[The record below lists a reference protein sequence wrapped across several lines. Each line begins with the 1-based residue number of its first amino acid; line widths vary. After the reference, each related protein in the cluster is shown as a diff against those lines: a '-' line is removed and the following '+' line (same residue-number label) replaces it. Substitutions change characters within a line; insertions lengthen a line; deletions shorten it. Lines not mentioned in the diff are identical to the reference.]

1 MKIKILP
8 LIVLAALA
16 ATNSRGQRITEVNNL
31 AALQGRQVLSN
42 ETVRVRGYASAS
54 DWGNPRDY
62 YYQTNSPTI
71 TNAVMFPAV
80 GGGRY
85 YHPFDG
91 DVRTFGAL
99 PYQSR
104 YSNVPWGYKATNSTA
119 IGTGDFS
126 IYIRATLPAQFLQP
140 VGLFAVG
147 RVPSTNVVT
156 ELAALVGLRASG
168 STFGVLFRGDD
179 GGSGTSA
186 GSTNAATLDTTPAAI
201 SGYLG
206 QTVDMVFIRQ
216 GTNAIVYFNGV
227 NVTTN
232 FVLTNPAGWA
242 KSLALNEAQLIQV
255 GNNDNIW
262 YWPQPVFKFAL
273 WNSALNSSQAAD
285 PSNVSG
291 KLVDYTATQ
300 TTMPTDVA
308 PYINN
313 AVSYLESLGGGIL
326 KYPAGIYYVSSPIKI
341 GNNITHDL
349 TAGSMYASSFR
360 QGHRSSGVVLFKGFG
375 STNDFFYA
383 DQSMSSEVC
392 LTERFLSSV
401 NGYISSR
408 WIRSKITGGVLC
420 GDAGLAGDGIFLD
433 RVASVTL
440 NNISLRGIPG
450 HGIRAVGVNS
460 LRVFGCDEAGAG
472 RGWDVRGVADV
483 EVLSCFV
490 DGAKAP
496 NLRWYGNLC
505 RVANSVFEYGA
516 NPRSFVI
523 PYEMVSSV
531 DTSTDVITLISAY
544 GHRLRSGH
552 VVRFSGDALPSPL
565 TSTNDYYA
573 IVTGTN
579 TLKVST
585 TYADEV
591 SKFGALYSNN
601 VVDITTTVTNTW
613 YSGGGPAVGFLITGD
628 KNSFTAN
635 QSQNNYGGAV
645 IIEGGLG
652 NNMFVGNQFVMNG
665 LGNTDTN
672 IAAVRIIHSSPYN
685 SFIGNGIDDRD
696 LVGYSQKG
704 FVLSADAD
712 YNTFIGNTWNIDQ
725 PYIFGDP
732 AKQLVIDAKQGV
744 FQWNG
749 TYGNLY
755 IPASTGFTEWTPS
768 TWADAAAIQFDK
780 SAGRILIWDG
790 DSWMHAVTAPYGSNV
805 YWGASSGTLSA
816 VNNGPGQTLTSLN
829 GTYSTQLGYF
839 QVNDSTSAGN
849 GVDFKFL
856 RNYST
861 NSSTYGALPA
871 YTKLGVFNWGGW
883 FSTGPNDS
891 ANSAS
896 ISAWSD
902 ATAWNSTNRASQI
915 NIAITPNGST
925 VQTVALTFQAQ
936 AAPSAGDTMLLMTY
950 FNGTNWVASSK
961 RVSFGTNDSA
971 GSGFKVLKVAN

>member
-16 ATNSRGQRITEVNNL
+16 ATNSRGQRIVEVDNL
-31 AALQGRQVLSN
+31 AALQSRRFISN
-42 ETVRVRGYASAS
+42 ETVRVRGYTTAG
-54 DWGNPRDY
+54 DWGEPRDY

-71 TNAVMFPAV
+71 TNAIMPPAV

-85 YHPFDG
+85 YHPFNG

-99 PYQSR
+99 PYQNR
-104 YSNVPWGYKATNSTA
+104 YADVPWAYKATNDTV

-126 IYIRATLPAQFLQP
+126 VYVRATIPSQFQQP
-140 VGLFAVG
+140 IGLFSIG
-147 RVPSTNVVT
+147 RIPATNTVT
-156 ELAALVGLRASG
+156 ELAGLMSFRASP
-168 STFGVLFRGDD
+168 TTVGVLFRGND
-179 GGSGTSA
+179 GTSSTNSGA
-186 GSTNAATLDTTPAAI
+186 TNAATLDTAPAAI
-201 SGYLG
+201 SSYLG
-206 QTVDMVFIRQ
+206 QAVDIVIVRQ
-216 GTNAIVYFNGV
+216 TTNATIYFNGV
-227 NVTTN
+227 DVTTN
-232 FVLTNPAGWA
+232 FTLSNPAAWA
-242 KSLALNEAQLIQV
+242 KSLALGEKQFIQV
-255 GNNDNIW
+255 GMNDNVW

-273 WNSALNSSQAAD
+273 WNSALNSSQAAN
-285 PSNVSG
+285 PSAVSG

-300 TTMPTDVA
+300 TTMPVDVA

-313 AVSYLESLGGGIL
+313 AVSYLESQGGGIL
-326 KYPAGIYYVSSPIKI
+326 KYPAGIYYVSTPIRI
-341 GNNITHDL
+341 GKNVTHDL
-349 TAGSMYASSFR
+349 TAGSMYASTFR
-360 QGHRSSGVVLFKGFG
+360 QGYRSGGVTLFKGFS

-383 DQSMSSEVC
+383 DQSMAEEVC
-392 LTERFLSSV
+392 LTERYLSSV

-408 WIRSKITGGVLC
+408 WLRGKIMGGVLC
-420 GDAGLAGDGIFLD
+420 SDAALAGDGVFLD

-440 NNISLRGIPG
+440 QGITFRGTPG
-450 HGIRAVGVNS
+450 HGIRAIGVNS
-460 LRVFGCDEAGAG
+460 LRILGCDEAAAG
-472 RGWDVRGVADV
+472 RGWDFRGVADV

-505 RVANSVFEYGA
+505 RVANSVFEYGN
-516 NPRSFVI
+516 NPRTAVI

-531 DTSTDVITLISAY
+531 DTSTEEITVTSSY
-544 GHRLRSGH
+544 GHRLRTGH

-579 TLKVST
+579 TLKLST
-585 TYADEV
+585 IYADEV
-591 SKFGALYSNN
+591 SRIGALYSNSI
-601 VVDITTTVTNTW
+601 VDITSTVTNTW
-613 YSGGGPAVGFLITGD
+613 YTGGGPAVGFLITGD
-628 KNSFTAN
+628 KNSFVGN
-635 QSQNNYGGAV
+635 QSQNNFGGAV
-645 IIEGGLG
+645 IIEGSLG
-652 NNMFVGNQFVMNG
+652 NNMFIGNQFVMNG

-672 IAAVRIIHSSPYN
+672 VAAVRIIHNSIYN

-696 LVGYSQKG
+696 LAGYSQKG

-749 TYGNLY
+749 AYGNLY

-816 VNNGPGQTLTSLN
+816 VNNGPGQTLLSFN

-839 QVNDSTSAGN
+839 QVNDGSAAGN
-849 GVDFKFL
+849 GVDVKYM

-861 NSSTYGALPA
+861 NSSTYAALPA
-871 YTKLGVFNWGGW
+871 YTKLGVHTWGGW
-883 FSTGPNDS
+883 FSTSPNDS
-891 ANSAS
+891 ANGAS

-902 ATAWNSTNRASQI
+902 ATPWSATNRASQI
-915 NIAITPNGST
+915 NIAVTPNGSID
-925 VQTVALTFQAQ
+925 QTTAITFQASSS
-936 AAPSAGDTMLLMTY
+936 PSVGDTMILLTHW
-950 FNGTNWVASSK
+950 NGTNWVVSSK
-961 RVSFGTNDSA
+961 RVSLHTNDSA
-971 GSGFKVLKVAN
+971 GVGFKALKVPN